1 MDSIGEVVI
10 DGVPHAIEIDP
21 DAGRLEVH
29 AGDDVAFTQIRL
41 RDSVLSL
48 IHTEVPPE
56 LRRRGIADAMTRA
69 ALEYARAYGL
79 SVRPTCPFVRAYLR
93 RHPEYQDLVGPT

>member
-1 MDSIGEVVI
+1 
-10 DGVPHAIEIDP
+10 VPRPIEIDP
-21 DAGRLEVH
+21 DAGRLEVR

-48 IHTEVPPE
+48 IHTEVPPA
-56 LRRRGIADAMTRA
+56 LRGRGIADAMTRA

-79 SVRPTCPFVRAYLR
+79 SVRPICPFVSAYLR
-93 RHPEYQDLVGPT
+93 RYPEFQDLVDPT